1 MQFWVDSLSR
11 MLAIGMAKLEFNFP
25 SSLTHHVQCPSKRRG
40 MWLTEFYY
48 PKFSPHPLTRS
59 KCWTKNWR
67 TNRKQMTDSLISS
80 QSLMPLRLSDV
91 WIFSFLF
98 VFFSL
103 SCIITAYWRRLRV
116 AEEAKYLDT
125 VLNSVHQVKTGLEIL
140 LATIT
145 DFDAFSSQVELD
157 DQELAVSLK
166 QQFRSWNMPRVNDLI
181 FSFIIS
187 G

>member
-1 MQFWVDSLSR
+1 
-11 MLAIGMAKLEFNFP
+11 MLAIGMAKLELNFS

-59 KCWTKNWR
+59 KYWTKNWR

-98 VFFSL
+98 VFFFSL
-103 SCIITAYWRRLRV
+103 LHYYSLLKTIKGSRGSQILGHCSEQRAPGADRPGDSSGGDHRFRRVQKPSRV
-116 AEEAKYLDT
+116 R
-125 VLNSVHQVKTGLEIL
+125 
-140 LATIT
+140 
-145 DFDAFSSQVELD
+145 
-157 DQELAVSLK
+157 
-166 QQFRSWNMPRVNDLI
+166 RSRIGGEFETTKNRSRNMPRVNDLI